1 MTQADFWR
9 GKRVLITGH
18 TGFKGGWLTLWLN
31 HLGSVLYGFSLAPP
45 SVPNLFD
52 VAGVGGCIESQ
63 TGDIADFQT
72 LLDYVRRVEPDVI
85 FHMAAQSLVRAS
97 YLDPVG
103 TFRTNVLG
111 TVHVMEAARLVGSA
125 RCVVSVTSD
134 KCYEN
139 RETCTPYREG
149 DPMGGHDPYSS
160 SKGCA
165 ELVAA
170 AYRRS
175 FFEPRLTE
183 HQPIGLATV
192 RAGNV
197 VGGGDWGAD
206 RLVPD
211 CMRALLA
218 GARPVI
224 RNPTATR
231 PWQHAFEPLSGYL
244 LLAERLWERPS
255 HFAGAYNFGP
265 SDQGVQPVR
274 WIVERLCAAWRPD
287 TSYEVQNEIGPH
299 EAHHLQLDSTLAR
312 EKLGWKS
319 RLELADALGL
329 TVEWFR
335 AYQAGCPMREFSIR
349 QIESYECKS

>member
-1 MTQADFWR
+1 MQAEFWR

-31 HLGSVLYGFSLAPP
+31 RLGSVLSGYSLAPP
-45 SVPNLFD
+45 TVPSLFD
-52 VAGVGGCIESQ
+52 VAGVGACIESQ
-63 TGDIADFQT
+63 TGDIADFDR
-72 LLDYVRRVEPDVI
+72 LLNCVARVQPDVI

-97 YLDPVG
+97 YQDPVG

-111 TVHVMEAARLVGSA
+111 TVHVIEAARQVGSA
-125 RCVVSVTSD
+125 KCIVNITSD

-139 RETCTPYREG
+139 RETSTPYRET

-170 AYRRS
+170 SYRRS
-175 FFEPRLTE
+175 FFEPKGAER
-183 HQPIGLATV
+183 PSMGLATV

-197 VGGGDWGAD
+197 IGGGDWGTD

-218 GARPVI
+218 GRKALI
-224 RNPTATR
+224 RNPTAIR
-231 PWQHAFEPLSGYL
+231 PWQHVLEPLSGYL
-244 LLAERLWERPS
+244 LLAERLWERPAD
-255 HFAGAYNFGP
+255 FAGAYNFGP
-265 SDQGVQPVR
+265 CDQGMQPVG
-274 WIVERLCAAWRPD
+274 WIVERMCALWSAEAG
-287 TSYEVQNEIGPH
+287 YEIQQQAGPH
-299 EAHHLQLDSTLAR
+299 EAHSLRLDSTLAR

-319 RLELADALGL
+319 RLQIEDALDM
-329 TVEWFR
+329 TVDWFR
-335 AYQAGCPMREFSIR
+335 AYQAGNAMREFSNR
-349 QIESYECKS
+349 QIETYEHKS

>member
-1 MTQADFWR
+1 MQADFWR

-18 TGFKGGWLTLWLN
+18 TGFKGGWLTLWL
-31 HLGSVLYGFSLAPP
+31 HQLGSVVSGFSLAPP
-45 SVPNLFD
+45 SVPNLFS
-52 VAGVGGCIESQ
+52 VAGLAGCVASQ
-63 TGDIADFQT
+63 TGDIADFPA
-72 LLDYVRRVEPDVI
+72 LLDCVRRVEPDVI
-85 FHMAAQSLVRAS
+85 FHLAAQSLVRAS
-97 YLDPVG
+97 YSDPVG

-125 RCVVSVTSD
+125 RCIVSVTSD

-139 RETCTPYREG
+139 RETSVPYRET
-149 DPMGGHDPYSS
+149 DPMGGHDPYST

-165 ELVAA
+165 ELVAT

-175 FFEPRLTE
+175 FFERSETE
-183 HQPIGLATV
+183 RPIGLATV

-218 GARPVI
+218 GAKPVI

-244 LLAERLWERPS
+244 LLAELLWERPGD
-255 HFAGAYNFGP
+255 FAGGYNFGP
-265 SDQGVQPVR
+265 CDQDIQPVR
-274 WIVERLCAAWRPD
+274 WIVERLCASWSSDAG
-287 TSYEVQNEIGPH
+287 YEVQNQAGPH
-299 EAHHLQLDSTLAR
+299 EAHTLRLDSTLAR
-312 EKLGWKS
+312 KKLGWKS
-319 RLELADALGL
+319 RLQLADALDM

-335 AYQAGCPMREFSIR
+335 AYQAGCPMLDFSMR
-349 QIESYECKS
+349 QLENYECKS

>member
-1 MTQADFWR
+1 MTQTDFWR

-18 TGFKGGWLTLWLN
+18 TGFKGGWLTLWLKR
-31 HLGSVLYGFSLAPP
+31 LGSVLYGYSLAPP
-45 SVPNLFD
+45 SVPNLFE
-52 VAGVGGCIESQ
+52 VAGVAGCMESQ
-63 TGDIADFQT
+63 TGDIADFEA
-72 LLDYVRRVEPDVI
+72 LLSCVQRVQPDVI

-97 YLDPVG
+97 YVDPVG

-111 TVHVMEAARLVGSA
+111 TVHLMEAARLVGSA

-139 RETCTPYREG
+139 RETSRPYRET
-149 DPMGGHDPYSS
+149 DPLGGHDPYSS

-175 FFEPRLTE
+175 FFEPLPTE
-183 HQPIGLATV
+183 RPSIGLATV

-197 VGGGDWGAD
+197 IGGGDWGAD

-218 GARPVI
+218 GDQPVI

-231 PWQHAFEPLSGYL
+231 PWQHVFEPLSGYL

-265 SDQGVQPVR
+265 CDPGMQPVR
-274 WIVERLCAAWRPD
+274 WIAERLSASWSAE
-287 TSYEVQNEIGPH
+287 TSYQVQNQSGPH

-312 EKLGWKS
+312 QKLGWKS
-319 RLELADALGL
+319 RLELPHALDM
-329 TVEWFR
+329 TVDWFR
-335 AYQAGCPMREFSIR
+335 AYQSGCPMQEFSIR
-349 QIESYECKS
+349 QIESYERKS